1 MLPDALSLDS
11 SPDAKSDSASPETGA
26 CAACTSLPSALV
38 RPHRAARDTAE
49 QMGQPDVG
57 GVDS

>member
-11 SPDAKSDSASPETGA
+11 SPCDKSDPANSETGS

-38 RPHRAARDTAE
+38 RPHRAARDSRR
-49 QMGQPDVG
+49 QPDDTG
-57 GVDS
+57 DGR